1 MASVTNLTPGLGPT
15 HLGGRGQGGG
25 RLVGGGPRLVL
36 RDPPRDLGALELA
49 EVDAAG
55 AVAEGLLGAGVA
67 PGGGQ
72 GGRQRGHR
80 EIFAQRQHFIITR
93 SLYSSRTRQTQARK
107 PGNILNRRYYE
118 ARARKNISIL

>member
-1 MASVTNLTPGLGPT
+1 M
-15 HLGGRGQGGG
+15 
-25 RLVGGGPRLVL
+25 GGGPRLVL

-93 SLYSSRTRQTQARK
+93 SLYSSRTQQTQARNN
-107 PGNILNRRYYE
+107 PGNVLNRRYDG
-118 ARARKNISIL
+118 ARARENISMTNC